1 MSRIFKLRNS
11 SDSSMVNSNRPSH
24 SGSRFAKAASSS
36 HKRISLIVSLDR
48 TLNEIA
54 CILQRRFG
62 LDLKDCQYYL
72 NDRIR
77 LHGNWPLSAHCIQPS
92 GMVQLLLE
100 IKSMP
105 THISSYRF
113 TRLNVVDILSPDAE
127 VDCTESPALNNKN
140 RMSEGGVGQSHRSN
154 AATSLNGMSSAL
166 SHSNVRSD
174 GTLNSEGSSTGQES
188 RFISSSAVFEAFNA
202 ANRAI
207 ENMERFSTTT
217 ASNSV
222 VNQSSVA
229 LPSSFYS
236 TPRVGTSQYGSSY
249 AVIMERLAGGGND
262 VGGKWTIDEH
272 YHRLMRM
279 NSIPSDPGQWNA
291 TQVVMWINWA
301 LKQFKLVNNGSTS
314 SHHHANGGGDGGK
327 LARAFEGL
335 LGEDLLGLSLTD
347 LSARFN
353 FSGSTATP
361 NVAFFTHFE
370 LLKNCREVCVPYK
383 PQVQPYTVPQN
394 SQRVYRQMGRS
405 RVRSSRN
412 GGGEYAS
419 NGPSSSAYSTTN
431 GSTVI
436 TRFPGGT
443 ANGITG
449 LNGAVFSPSLPLT
462 SNLRLN
468 GGGFQSRISQPSAP
482 SVQLSYGR
490 LASSSPVSTS
500 SSYFTSVP
508 TPTQAGFT
516 AHGSSFYGTSDR
528 NSSVVPVTSTGNT
541 DAAAVAA
548 FRTEERIYSPF
559 PSLSVDGSGAPNSV
573 RKYRVVSALSP
584 PHHHDSGTITMPS
597 VALGGGG
604 GAQSSAAG
612 SGCQVHLWQ
621 FLLDLLTDW
630 RHQDAIH
637 WVNRDGEFMLANPE
651 RVAAMW
657 GQRKNKPA
665 MNYEKLSRAL
675 RYYYDGDMIA
685 KVQSKRFC
693 YKFICDLKTLMGYS
707 AGELHELVC
716 FCAEKHGVNFRNGDL
731 EISRK
736 RTMVDGEA
744 WFGCSSPMRLRLMP
758 SSMPTILDSMESD
771 STSAEVDVSPH
782 FSRPEEE
789 GEVIE
794 EVDEDEDDD
803 SFEYCGVDD
812 IDKVTA
818 VLRMEADEC
827 CKIAEQKSRK
837 K

>member
-1 MSRIFKLRNS
+1 MSRIFKLRNNSDPPLMS
-11 SDSSMVNSNRPSH
+11 STRSSH
-24 SGSRFAKAASSS
+24 SGSRFAKSTCSS

-48 TLNEIA
+48 TLHEIA
-54 CILQRRFG
+54 SILQRRYG
-62 LDLKDCQYYL
+62 LDLKNCQYYL

-113 TRLNVVDILSPDAE
+113 TRLNVVDILSPDTDGDFGESSAFGNKIRIN
-127 VDCTESPALNNKN
+127 DC
-140 RMSEGGVGQSHRSN
+140 GVAKSHRSTM
-154 AATSLNGMSSAL
+154 ASLNGMTPAL
-166 SHSNVRSD
+166 SSSNIRSD
-174 GTLNSEGSSTGQES
+174 CTLNSETSSVDQES
-188 RFISSSAVFEAFNA
+188 RLISSSAVFEAFTA

-207 ENMERFSTTT
+207 ESMERFSTVTT
-217 ASNSV
+217 SSSII
-222 VNQSSVA
+222 NQSGVA

-236 TPRVGTSQYGSSY
+236 ASRVGASQYGSNY
-249 AVIMERLAGGGND
+249 AFIMERLAGGGND
-262 VGGKWTIDEH
+262 VGGRWTVDEH
-272 YHRLMRM
+272 YRRLMRM

-301 LKQFKLVNNGSTS
+301 SKQFKLVNNGSNN
-314 SHHHANGGGDGGK
+314 SHHHTNGGDGGK
-327 LARAFEGL
+327 LAKAFEGL
-335 LGEDLLGLSLTD
+335 LGEDLLSLSLSD

-361 NVAFFTHFE
+361 NLAFFTHFE

-383 PQVQPYTVPQN
+383 PQVQSCTIPQN
-394 SQRVYRQMGRS
+394 SQRVYRQISRS
-405 RVRSSRN
+405 RVRGSRN

-419 NGPSSSAYSTTN
+419 NGPSSCAYSTNN
-431 GSTVI
+431 GSNVI

-443 ANGITG
+443 VNGVTG

-490 LASSSPVSTS
+490 LASSSPASTP
-500 SSYFTSVP
+500 SYFASLP
-508 TPTQAGFT
+508 SSAQPGFG
-516 AHGSSFYGTSDR
+516 ANGSGFYGASDG
-528 NSSVVPVTSTGNT
+528 NSSVPVTSTVAP
-541 DAAAVAA
+541 DASATVTG
-548 FRTEERIYSPF
+548 FRPEERIYSPF
-559 PSLSVDGSGAPNSV
+559 SSLAVDGSGAPSV

-597 VALGGGG
+597 LAIGGGG
-604 GAQSSAAG
+604 GGGTQSSAAG

-716 FCAEKHGVNFRNGDL
+716 YCAEKHGVSFRNGDL
-731 EISRK
+731 EFSRK
-736 RTMVDGEA
+736 RAMMDGEA
-744 WFGCSSPMRLRLMP
+744 WFGCPSPMRLRSMP

-782 FSRPEEE
+782 FSRPEDE

-827 CKIAEQKSRK
+827 CKIAEQKSRRK
-837 K
+837 

>member
-1 MSRIFKLRNS
+1 MSRIFKSRNT
-11 SDSSMVNSNRPSH
+11 SDSPLVNSNRPSH
-24 SGSRFAKAASSS
+24 SGSRFAKNTCSS

-48 TLNEIA
+48 TLHEIA
-54 CILQRRFG
+54 GILQRRFG
-62 LDLKDCQYYL
+62 LDLKNCQYYL

-113 TRLNVVDILSPDAE
+113 TRLNVVDILSPDTE
-127 VDCTESPALNNKN
+127 GDYTESSALNSKPG
-140 RMSEGGVGQSHRSN
+140 MSEGGVGQSHRSTSV
-154 AATSLNGMSSAL
+154 ASLNGMSSAL
-166 SHSNVRSD
+166 SISNVRSD
-174 GTLNSEGSSTGQES
+174 GPLNSEGSSADQES
-188 RFISSSAVFEAFNA
+188 RLISSSAVFEAFTV

-207 ENMERFSTTT
+207 ENIERLSTATT
-217 ASNSV
+217 SNNV
-222 VNQSSVA
+222 ANQSGVA
-229 LPSSFYS
+229 LPTGFYS
-236 TPRVGTSQYGSSY
+236 TPRVGTSHYGPNY
-249 AVIMERLAGGGND
+249 AIIMERLAGGGND
-262 VGGKWTIDEH
+262 VGGRWTVDEH
-272 YHRLMRM
+272 YRRLMRM
-279 NSIPSDPGQWNA
+279 NSIPSDPGRWNA

-301 LKQFKLVNNGSTS
+301 SKQFKLVNNGSS
-314 SHHHANGGGDGGK
+314 NSHYYTNGGGDGGK
-327 LARAFEGL
+327 LAKAFEGL
-335 LGEDLLGLSLTD
+335 LGEDLLGLSLSD

-353 FSGSTATP
+353 FSG
-361 NVAFFTHFE
+361 
-370 LLKNCREVCVPYK
+370 VPYK
-383 PQVQPYTVPQN
+383 PQVQPYTVSQT

-412 GGGEYAS
+412 GGGEYTS
-419 NGPSSSAYSTTN
+419 NGPSSSTYSTN
-431 GSTVI
+431 IGNNVI

-443 ANGITG
+443 GTNHPISPAQSCANAATYQALGYLLANGVTG

-468 GGGFQSRISQPSAP
+468 GGGFQPRISQPSAS
-482 SVQLSYGR
+482 SVQFSYGR
-490 LASSSPVSTS
+490 LASSSPASTP
-500 SSYFTSVP
+500 SYFNSVP
-508 TPTQAGFT
+508 ASTQPAFT
-516 AHGSSFYGTSDR
+516 AHGSSFYGAGDG
-528 NSSVVPVTSTGNT
+528 NSSVPVTSTVSPGASAT
-541 DAAAVAA
+541 VTA
-548 FRTEERIYSPF
+548 FRTDERIYSPF
-559 PSLSVDGSGAPNSV
+559 SSLSVDGSGATSSV

-584 PHHHDSGTITMPS
+584 PHHHDSGTITMS
-597 VALGGGG
+597 SIALGGGG
-604 GAQSSAAG
+604 TQSPAAG

-731 EISRK
+731 EVGRK

-744 WFGCSSPMRLRLMP
+744 WFGCPSPMRLRTMP

-794 EVDEDEDDD
+794 EVDVDEDDD

-827 CKIAEQKSRK
+827 CKIAEQKSRRK
-837 K
+837 